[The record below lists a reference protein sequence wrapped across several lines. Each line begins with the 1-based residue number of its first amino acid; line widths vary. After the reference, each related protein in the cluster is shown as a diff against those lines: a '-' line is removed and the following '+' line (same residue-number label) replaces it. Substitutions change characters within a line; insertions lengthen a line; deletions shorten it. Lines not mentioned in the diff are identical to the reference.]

1 MEVLVITI
9 KGVYNSSIQ
18 QEIKNAVDKI
28 ENVERGIVVDH
39 SIAIDCRN
47 METHVSIHWKPNL
60 TAKILHMKQNA
71 TVNLD
76 NELAHQSFTNED
88 FKGLPTLNDPF
99 GVQSLVDES
108 KSSTIKTK
116 INEIN

>member
-28 ENVERGIVVDH
+28 ENIERGKVVDH

-47 METHVSIHWKPNL
+47 METHVSILWKPNL
-60 TAKILHMKQNA
+60 TAKILHMKQFNA
-71 TVNLD
+71 K
-76 NELAHQSFTNED
+76 ED
-88 FKGLPTLNDPF
+88 EKVEQIIKFKGLPTLKDPF
-99 GVQSLVDES
+99 GIQSLVDES
-108 KSSTIKTK
+108 KHSSITQTK